1 MHTDPD
7 VIALLSL
14 GESVGTAED
23 HHHLAGCAG
32 CRAQLAELTRVV
44 QIAQQLEV
52 DPIVMS
58 DPPDRVWDAVRAEL
72 GLTTSPAL
80 PPAIAPPAVPPRAV
94 PPPRTVIAP
103 PPRRRAQVVL
113 AAALALVAALG
124 ASVVAQQAGAPTA
137 APVIRAKMNALPR
150 WAGSTGEAAVETDAA
165 GNRFLVVTLSSPEK
179 LTGKQEVWMS
189 DILAEHMQ
197 AMGTLTDGKGRFLIP
212 ADVVLSESPV
222 VDISA
227 EPSPDPDPKHSGT
240 SIVRCRLPV

>member
-14 GESVGTAED
+14 GESVGDAQD

-72 GLTTSPAL
+72 GLDTSPTF
-80 PPAIAPPAVPPRAV
+80 PPAIASPAVPRPAALV
-94 PPPRTVIAP
+94 PRTVIAP

-124 ASVVAQQAGAPTA
+124 ASVVAQQSGAPTA

-165 GNRFLVVTLSSPEK
+165 GNRFLVVTLSTPAK
-179 LTGKQEVWMS
+179 LTGEQEVWMS
-189 DILAEHMQ
+189 DVLAEHMQ
-197 AMGTLTDGKGRFLIP
+197 AMGRLKDGKGRFPIP
-212 ADVVLSESPV
+212 ADVDLRRSPV

-227 EPSPDPDPKHSGT
+227 EPSPDTDPDHSGV